1 VRRLLVVISAI
12 VFVDTTFY
20 AVVAPLL
27 PHYADDLDLS
37 KASAGILLAAYPAG
51 TLAAALPSGVLASRI
66 GPRRTVLAG
75 LALLGAASVGFA
87 FASSVILLDVARF
100 VQGIGGACSWAG
112 GLAWLVAEAPATR
125 RAEMIGTA
133 LAAAIGGS
141 LLGPVVG
148 AAAAA
153 LGTRPV
159 FGAVPIVA
167 AGLAVAALRCPGGR
181 RAEAGGATLRQTVAP
196 TRVRLG
202 MWLVALPG
210 LGFGVLDVLVPLRL
224 DDLGVAQAAIAVAFL
239 VSAAVEGAVSPVVGR
254 IADRHGAMRPI
265 RAGLLGAT
273 GLVLLVPVPEVGVLC
288 AALLVAATAAFGA
301 FWAPAMALL
310 SEAAEEVGAHQGLAF
325 GLVNLAW
332 ATGMVAGAA
341 GGGALAKATA
351 DAAPYAV
358 LSVLCAG
365 TLALLTRRRRVAL
378 LTSAR

>member
-1 VRRLLVVISAI
+1 VRRLLLVLSAI

-27 PHYADDLDLS
+27 PHYADDLGLS

-51 TLAAALPSGVLASRI
+51 TLVGALPSGIIAVRF
-66 GPRRTVLAG
+66 GPKRTVLVG
-75 LALLGAASVGFA
+75 LGLLAVSSIAFA
-87 FASSVILLDVARF
+87 FATTAVMLDLARF
-100 VQGIGGACSWAG
+100 LQGIGGACSWAG
-112 GLAWLVAEAPATR
+112 GLAWLVGEAPPER
-125 RAEMIGTA
+125 RAELIGTA
-133 LAAAIGGS
+133 LGAAIGGA
-141 LLGPVVG
+141 LLGPVLG

-159 FGAVPIVA
+159 FGAVAGVA
-167 AGLAVAALRCPGGR
+167 VGLGILAARCPGGR
-181 RAEAGGATLRQTVAP
+181 AGAVGGATLRRTIATP
-196 TRVRLG
+196 RVRIG

-224 DDLGVAQAAIAVAFL
+224 DDLGVAQAGVAATFL

-254 IADRHGAMRPI
+254 VADRRGALVPI
-265 RAGLLGAT
+265 RLGLLGST
-273 GLVLLVPVPEVGVLC
+273 VLVLIVPVPGVAVLC

-310 SEAAEEVGAHQGLAF
+310 SEAAESVGAHQGLAF

-332 ATGMVAGAA
+332 AVGMVAGAA
-341 GGGALAKATA
+341 GGGALAKATS
-351 DAAPYAV
+351 DTTPYLV

-365 TLALLTRRRRVAL
+365 TLLALTRRRAATV
-378 LTSAR
+378 LTSAG